1 MCWNHYSQWRTKDG
15 LASVIKTKCSA
26 CNHTIVLETSEKVK
40 GPRGHK
46 RWECEPCCCMGPRM
60 VTGGGH
66 SNLEETM
73 SVLGVPVL
81 AKNTLSRQSVVLGSG
96 GDENLRESILEAGR
110 EKRLA
115 EERGDFHHGV
125 PGNNSSC
132 RRGME

>member
-46 RWECEPCCCMGPRM
+46 RWECNLAAVWGQM

-96 GDENLRESILEAGR
+96 GTKIYESLYLRLGGR
-110 EKRLA
+110 SGLQ
-115 EERGDFHHGV
+115 
-125 PGNNSSC
+125 
-132 RRGME
+132 RRGVIFTMEYLQ